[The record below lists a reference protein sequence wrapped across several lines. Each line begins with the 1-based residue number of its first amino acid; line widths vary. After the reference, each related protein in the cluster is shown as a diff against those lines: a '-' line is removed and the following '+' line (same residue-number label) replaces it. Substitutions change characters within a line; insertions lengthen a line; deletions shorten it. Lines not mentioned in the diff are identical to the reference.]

1 MNVELLL
8 NAMKLFSDFE
18 TKRIADELRGK
29 KGSFL
34 IAFRNKHGPTRLKQ
48 LWTDMLQDLDHPVTC
63 LSWWSSAGIV
73 GLLECETENGLN
85 VYGQW
90 VLDEEHKLLSIMEV
104 TEEDI
109 VNIRTGFDAGA
120 VISSEMRAI
129 RIGESGGEN
138 E

>member
-1 MNVELLL
+1 
-8 NAMKLFSDFE
+8 MKLFSDIE
-18 TKRIADELRGK
+18 TETIANELKGK

-48 LWTDMLQDLDHPVTC
+48 LWTDMLRNLDHPVSC
-63 LSWWSSAGIV
+63 LSWWSSAGNV
-73 GLLECETENGLN
+73 ELLECETENGLN
-85 VYGQW
+85 IYGQW
-90 VLDEEHKLLSIMEV
+90 VLDENHKLLSIMEV
-104 TEEDI
+104 KEEDI

-120 VISSEMRAI
+120 VTSSEMRAI

>member
-1 MNVELLL
+1 
-8 NAMKLFSDFE
+8 MKLFSDTE
-18 TKRIADELRGK
+18 MKRIANELKGK
-29 KGSFL
+29 KGSYL
-34 IAFRNKHGPTRLKQ
+34 IAFRNRHGPTQLKQ
-48 LWTDMLQDLDHPVTC
+48 LWKEMFESLGHPVNC
-63 LSWWSSAGIV
+63 LSWWSSAGNM

-90 VLDEEHKLLSIMEV
+90 VLDDEHKLLNIMKL

-120 VISSEMRAI
+120 VTSSEMRAF
-129 RIGESGGEN
+129 RISESGGEN